1 MGKLA
6 GMEMFVKVVECGSFT
21 AAAEISNVSPTMVA
35 KHIRVIEKRLGAR
48 LLHRTTRRQHLTE
61 VGRLYYERCKHALA
75 EVELAEAS
83 ASELQ
88 ANPRGLIRL
97 VAPVG
102 FGNQNLV
109 PILMD
114 YLSRYPDV
122 NVELTLD
129 NRVPD
134 LINEGYELGIHI
146 GEVEATDL
154 VARPLKPYRRIL
166 AAAPS
171 YLDKYGQPEHP
182 NELNTHSC
190 LGLTYWRRHDRWH
203 LIGPEAAVYE
213 VPVKGKFSAN
223 QGSALRTAALLGA
236 GIVLQPE
243 MSLIDDIT
251 AGRLVHVLPEWSF
264 KPTPMYLI
272 YPQDARPTAKL
283 RSVIDFLVQR
293 FGLKEPGQIH

>member
-6 GMEMFVKVVECGSFT
+6 GMEMFVRVVECGSFT
-21 AAAEISNVSPTMVA
+21 AAAEFSNVSPTMVA
-35 KHIRVIEKRLGAR
+35 KHVRIIEERLGAR

-61 VGRLYYERCKHALA
+61 VGRLYYERCKQVLA

-88 ANPRGLIRL
+88 ASPRGLVRL
-97 VAPVG
+97 VAPVS
-102 FGNQNLV
+102 FGNQSLV
-109 PILMD
+109 PILID
-114 YLSRYPDV
+114 YLLRHPDV

-134 LINEGYELGIHI
+134 LINEGYDLGIQVGKI
-146 GEVEATDL
+146 DATEL
-154 VARPLKPYRRIL
+154 VARRLRPYRRIL

-171 YLDKYGQPEHP
+171 YLARHGQPDHP
-182 NELNTHSC
+182 EQLNMHSC
-190 LGLTYWRRHDRWH
+190 LGLSYWRHHDRWH
-203 LIGPEAAVYE
+203 LIGPDE
-213 VPVKGKFSAN
+213 VVHEITVKGRFSAN

-243 MSLIDDIT
+243 MSLADDIT
-251 AGRLVHVLPEWSF
+251 GGRLVHVLPEWSF
-264 KPTPMYLI
+264 KSTPMYLI
-272 YPQDARPTAKL
+272 YVQDTRPTAKL

-293 FGLKEPGQIH
+293 FGLEEPGLSG